1 MTFYEFI
8 KDIDNQI
15 KNGGDL
21 NYSFFDVNAKEPVY
35 FNPQI
40 TMNNQMLYFA
50 PDIIRTPYDKDGCI
64 DIDNIIETSI
74 KIYQNIVDNLT
85 EKHCDEKII
94 ESYKNKLDIIIQ
106 YKVMEDIKTS
116 LRKYYKNNLFG
127 EVLTIGT
134 IAYKIY
140 QYCKKGCSQ
149 KIANE
154 LEEFLVNSE
163 MRTSYLK
170 EDKSNYNKFDVKFY
184 SEPSKRMEIFLNNHL
199 IFTVGEN
206 G

>member
-8 KDIDNQI
+8 KDVDKQI
-15 KNGGDL
+15 KEGGDL
-21 NYSFFDVNAKEPVY
+21 NYSFFDVNAKEHVH

-40 TMNNQMLYFA
+40 TTNNQMLYFA
-50 PDIIRTPYDKDGCI
+50 PDIIRTPYDKDGCV
-64 DIDNIIETSI
+64 DIDNIVETSI

-85 EKHCDEKII
+85 KKHCDEKII

-106 YKVMEDIKTS
+106 YKVKKDIKSS
-116 LRKYYKNNLFG
+116 LRKYNKNLFVG
-127 EVLTIGT
+127 VMTIDS
-134 IAYKIY
+134 IANKIY

-154 LEEFLVNSE
+154 LEEILVTSE
-163 MRTSYLK
+163 MRTSYIK

-184 SEPSKRMEIFLNNHL
+184 SDPSKRMEIFLNNHL
-199 IFTVGEN
+199 IFTVGAN